1 MDRVAADLRAGKII
15 GTAALFSIL
24 AREPL
29 GLLGP
34 APFDGELDDPSIG
47 VIGGF
52 GEMQQVDPA
61 TAVEGRPLGRQNRSG
76 PTVPVDTVDAD
87 VR

>member
-1 MDRVAADLRAGKII
+1 MRTADLRAGKII

-34 APFDGELDDPSIG
+34 HRSTASSTIRRSVSSAGSVSWCRSTRTGRGWELVG
-47 VIGGF
+47 
-52 GEMQQVDPA
+52 
-61 TAVEGRPLGRQNRSG
+61 L
-76 PTVPVDTVDAD
+76 
-87 VR
+87 